1 MAPKKGQKQKMS
13 LGDFLGDEKFGSWA
27 DEMESLPTAPAARAP
42 DDAPSDRYGR
52 GDRDFTSR
60 PDRPPIAPREDLP
73 LPTAPPYIAYVGNL
87 SFDLIEDDLGRF
99 FAPETLKSI
108 KVIRDRDEKPK
119 GFGYVEFETL
129 DGLKNALS
137 KSGTQLNSRTVRVS
151 VAEPPKERERGS
163 GFTSLAG
170 ESSDWR
176 RGAPPPTSDSR
187 GPRGSRFDDRPPR
200 EPAEP
205 SEAEVASDWRSNQPI
220 RSSVPA
226 EPPRRAGSGFRDAPP
241 RSGTELNWE
250 RKATPATDTVA
261 TERPGNFRRGSGFS
275 TPAGDRESAPLSA
288 AETDDVWR
296 RGPPRASIQTEEPP
310 PRRGGF
316 GGRGGEG
323 SASGGLTDAGDW
335 RSQMRSSTGRQ
346 ASTDEKSPTNSQ
358 PQTPQGGRK
367 QLNLLPRSA
376 GGSNVASPLSSPR
389 MANSTAPKANP
400 FGAARP
406 VDVSNREREISEKLE
421 KDRDSRVK
429 EKAPFGR
436 PGTGSRRDS
445 ASGGPPIRTQSTPRD
460 HSPAEEDKKERP
472 VNKFDAK
479 AAQVRAQ
486 TSFAAAAGA
495 KKEEAALNEAADK
508 LGEVTI

>member
-52 GDRDFTSR
+52 GDRDFSSR
-60 PDRPPIAPREDLP
+60 PDRPSAAPREDLP

-87 SFDLIEDDLGRF
+87 SFDLIEDDLGQF
-99 FAPETLKSI
+99 FAPELLKSV

-129 DGLKNALS
+129 DGLKNGLS

-163 GFTSLAG
+163 GFTSFG
-170 ESSDWR
+170 GDSSDWR
-176 RGAPPPTSDSR
+176 RDGPPPASDSR

-200 EPAEP
+200 EQAEP
-205 SEAEVASDWRSNQPI
+205 SEAEVTSDWRSNQPV
-220 RSSVPA
+220 RSALPVA
-226 EPPRRAGSGFRDAPP
+226 DRRGSGFRDAPP
-241 RSGTELNWE
+241 RSGAELSWE
-250 RKATPATDTVA
+250 RKAPAPADATTTD
-261 TERPGNFRRGSGFS
+261 RPGNFRRGSGFS
-275 TPAGDRESAPLSA
+275 TPAGDKESAPLGA

-296 RGPPRASIQTEEPP
+296 RGPPRASIQTEEQP

-316 GGRGGEG
+316 GGRSAEG
-323 SASGGLTDAGDW
+323 ATSGGLPDAGDW
-335 RSQMRSSTGRQ
+335 RSQMRGSSTRQ
-346 ASTDEKSPTNSQ
+346 ASTDEKSPTSSQ
-358 PQTPQGGRK
+358 PQTPQGGRR
-367 QLNLLPRSA
+367 QLNLLPRSTT
-376 GGSNVASPLSSPR
+376 GSNVASPLSSPR
-389 MANSTAPKANP
+389 MANSTAPKASP

-406 VDVSNREREISEKLE
+406 VDVTNREREISDKLE
-421 KDRDSRVK
+421 KDRDNRAK
-429 EKAPFGR
+429 EKAPVSR
-436 PGTGSRRDS
+436 PGTGSRQDSTSGDPPTRTGSTHRDN
-445 ASGGPPIRTQSTPRD
+445 
-460 HSPAEEDKKERP
+460 SPGEEEKKERP
-472 VNKFDAK
+472 VNKFDSK

-495 KKEEAALNEAADK
+495 KKEEAAVNETTDK
-508 LGEVTI
+508 LARVTV

>member
-13 LGDFLGDEKFGSWA
+13 LGDFLGDDKFGSWA
-27 DEMESLPTAPAARAP
+27 DEMENLPTAPAARAS
-42 DDAPSDRYGR
+42 DDAPFDRYAR
-52 GDRDFTSR
+52 GDRDFSSR
-60 PDRPPIAPREDLP
+60 LDRPSAAMRDDLP

-87 SFDLIEDDLGRF
+87 SFDLIDDDLAQF
-99 FAPETLKSI
+99 FAPEPLKSI

-129 DGLKNALS
+129 DGLKNGLD

-163 GFTSLAG
+163 GFTSFG
-170 ESSDWR
+170 GDSTDWR
-176 RGAPPPTSDSR
+176 REGPPPASDSR

-200 EPAEP
+200 ESVDP
-205 SEAEVASDWRSNQPI
+205 SEAEVTSDWRSNQPV
-220 RSSVPA
+220 RSALPV
-226 EPPRRAGSGFRDAPP
+226 EPTRRAGSGFREGPP

-250 RKATPATDTVA
+250 RKAQPVADTTA
-261 TERPGNFRRGSGFS
+261 NDRPGNFRRGSGFS
-275 TPAGDRESAPLSA
+275 TPAGDRESAPLGA
-288 AETDDVWR
+288 AETDDAWR
-296 RGPPRASIQTEEPP
+296 RGPPRASIQTEEQP
-310 PRRGGF
+310 PRRGF

-323 SASGGLTDAGDW
+323 STSGGPPDAGDW
-335 RSQMRSSTGRQ
+335 RSLMRGSAAKQ

-389 MANSTAPKANP
+389 MANSTGPKASP

-406 VDVSNREREISEKLE
+406 VDVSNRDREISEKLE
-421 KDRDSRVK
+421 KEREGRVK

-436 PGTGSRRDS
+436 PGTGSRQDS
-445 ASGGPPIRTQSTPRD
+445 TSGGLPTHTQTTSRD
-460 HSPAEEDKKERP
+460 HSPTEEEKKERP
-472 VNKFDAK
+472 VNRFNAK

-486 TSFAAAAGA
+486 TSFAAAASA
-495 KKEEAALNEAADK
+495 KKEEAAANEAADK
-508 LGEVTI
+508 LARVTV